1 MKLEI
6 KNKTQKNNKESE
18 FNKLYKSLAR
28 MMGEKKKRGS
38 GEKIK
43 LPVSGV
49 REVNITID
57 STGIERVFLNITNY
71 FRLIN

>member
-28 MMGEKKKRGS
+28 MMGKKKRGS

>member
-28 MMGEKKKRGS
+28 MMGKKKKREW
-38 GEKIK
+38 GE
-43 LPVSGV
+43 
-49 REVNITID
+49 NQITSIR
-57 STGIERVFLNITNY
+57 SQRGEHHNSFYRY
-71 FRLIN
+71 

>member
-28 MMGEKKKRGS
+28 MMGKKKKREW
-38 GEKIK
+38 GE
-43 LPVSGV
+43 
-49 REVNITID
+49 NQITSIR
-57 STGIERVFLNITNY
+57 SQRGEHHN
-71 FRLIN
+71 